1 MHDRIPSLAP
11 PVSSTGPR
19 QILTIATK
27 SQTHQ
32 RSQHW
37 LCRLILFLSAT
48 RILGPLLSVWLK
60 RRAIFSSHVTVS
72 SNEELESNRK
82 TSPLTGRISCPL
94 TFFSLTKY
102 TETLQKEKKKEIGPQ
117 RFISPRARD
126 APYIHQEHYGFRV
139 SLFFQD
145 RTQKNM
151 HISFDYST
159 GWQLAFS
166 LLFAYS
172 FCIFLSLN
180 FFLNFCLFSSSS
192 NRFISQY
199 TGGGREKSHWPFF
212 LIRHQ
217 RMSRAGIGKKRF
229 FKTNTKSPRGQWYK
243 KTYDSAFNRRE

>member
-1 MHDRIPSLAP
+1 M
-11 PVSSTGPR
+11 
-19 QILTIATK
+19 
-27 SQTHQ
+27 
-32 RSQHW
+32 
-37 LCRLILFLSAT
+37 RLKTNT
-48 RILGPLLSVWLK
+48 RINPKCPTFPVCARQNSFFGPTSVVD
-60 RRAIFSSHVTVS
+60 RAKANPHYRHEITDTPTQPT
-72 SNEELESNRK
+72 L
-82 TSPLTGRISCPL
+82 
-94 TFFSLTKY
+94 
-102 TETLQKEKKKEIGPQ
+102 TLQTDSLSLGHPNTWPSIERLAKETRHLFKSRDCLVQWGTRIESKDQPPYRTNFMPSNVFFADYIHRNTPKRKKKEIGPQ

-199 TGGGREKSHWPFF
+199 TGGGERKAIDLFSSSDIKEC
-212 LIRHQ
+212 Q
-217 RMSRAGIGKKRF
+217 E
-229 FKTNTKSPRGQWYK
+229 Q
-243 KTYDSAFNRRE
+243 E